1 MIRNMKRIIV
11 VALATVFIASCG
23 QPEEVDKELG
33 NLLHQ
38 RDSMQELISKV
49 SQQLNEVKKQINLKD
64 TTIQIKSVLVST
76 VVLKPEKFEHY
87 LEVHGIVETRKN
99 ITLNAEINSVI
110 RTIKVFEGEKV
121 TKGQVL
127 VVLDQEIIQKNI
139 NEVET
144 AFEYANTVFQRQEK
158 LWKQN
163 IGSEMQYLEAKN
175 RKESMEQK
183 LKTLKSQREMTIVK
197 APFSG
202 IVDEIFPKEGE
213 MASPMAPLI
222 RLMNLD
228 EMYITADLPENYLKT
243 IKEGNQ
249 VMIKFPS
256 LDIEMASK
264 IGRVGQFINPANR
277 TFKVQINLDK
287 SNEVLKPNL
296 LAIMLIK
303 TFEKDS
309 AAVVSSAAIQY
320 DAKGKEFVFVVQK
333 DGLGYFAK
341 RSDIKSGQSY
351 NNKTFIFEGLSG
363 NEQIIIEG
371 ARGLKENDKINVSQ

>member
-1 MIRNMKRIIV
+1 MKRIIV